1 MRTPQTY
8 ATKESAQAAAS
19 SADLCT
25 SVGVHSD
32 TRSHHTAQRQRQ
44 SRADSSTQ
52 HLSLVQRAAHMHAPV
67 QRTIFN
73 MGDDEG
79 LAAKDGASIA
89 NHLGQEHIG
98 IPIPKMRAQDAVL
111 AHASNPFVVMFHGH
125 TLKNMGVEAFQ
136 HLLISQG
143 YPRSKGLEL
152 VLITCSAHAILGDE
166 AAQNLSNLLQSKV
179 RAARGKVVVAPDG
192 VPRVHTKNPE
202 RIHSEDIFGLMGTDF
217 EDFTEG
223 WRLFTPQAEESLQF
237 ITRDARMNLYHADQ
251 HTSRVERLQQ
261 YQALAPQAD
270 QIDGLAMRLSMLKE
284 RLQIGIE
291 RGAAL
296 QGRASNPDMLVYR
309 GETDTNAERVRQFD
323 NSVTEIESAWEA
335 KNGKSI
341 ARHHL
346 DQLFS
351 GDLDDAAKSGDEE
364 VNGWGDDGDLDALL
378 AELDPEAPSGS
389 SGDAASHAA
398 SHAAPSDAQQEQKVS
413 SLKSKSTSTTPVIQR
428 AIIADEQAFPDGR
441 TLLNLTSTL
450 ADIALVTGAALNLH
464 LHFGDIGDDQYAIT
478 RLLMEGAPVV
488 AFDGLIEENRD
499 KNFSIE
505 IILSQTLLNQ
515 DASQYPQLI
524 ATLIHE
530 WELHGRQFA
539 LNVFKL
545 KTDQVPDEHMG
556 HGQFFAPGPQ
566 ALDHAMSQGIHAARA
581 EEKAGVLAAYME
593 DTEAHQGFVR
603 AGWVEGN
610 NSKAQQLHHA
620 LCQLKASWNIVHKIA
635 PGEGQHAYEALV
647 QAFMIRLN
655 DPYFDED
662 DPAATVEGLLY
673 LFEEPRT
680 AYQQLIAIY
689 AKTIPEGN
697 EIYSTARNMLR
708 SNLRSI
714 LLDWTGFMDAALLH
728 EHGADQPRKQAMTH
742 LGHPTA

>member
-1 MRTPQTY
+1 MRTPLSQATIEAPQT
-8 ATKESAQAAAS
+8 AGPIAMKDAPT
-19 SADLCT
+19 
-25 SVGVHSD
+25 GVQND
-32 TRSHHTAQRQRQ
+32 TRSHNTAQLQRQ
-44 SRADSSTQ
+44 NRADSSAQ
-52 HLSLVQRAAHMHAPV
+52 HLSLVQRAAQMQAPI

-73 MGDDEG
+73 MGDDEA
-79 LAAKDGASIA
+79 LASKDGAAIA
-89 NHLGQEHIG
+89 KRLSQEHIG
-98 IPIPKMRAQDAVL
+98 IPIPQMHAQDAIL

-136 HLLISQG
+136 RLLIDQG

-179 RAARGKVVVAPDG
+179 RAARGKVVVSPEG
-192 VPRVHTKNPE
+192 VPHVRMKNPD
-202 RIHSEDIFGLMGTDF
+202 RTYTEDIFSLMGTEF
-217 EDFTEG
+217 EDFADG

-237 ITRDARMNLYHADQ
+237 IARDARMNLYHADQ
-251 HTSRVERLQQ
+251 HTSRVERLLQ

-284 RLQIGIE
+284 RLQIEIE

-309 GETDTNAERVRQFD
+309 GETDANAERVKQFD
-323 NSVTEIESAWEA
+323 NSVTEVESAWEA

-341 ARHHL
+341 VRHHL
-346 DQLFS
+346 DQLFI
-351 GDLDDAAKSGDEE
+351 GDLNDAARSGDEE

-378 AELDPEAPSGS
+378 AELDAEPTPGS
-389 SGDAASHAA
+389 SGDAT
-398 SHAAPSDAQQEQKVS
+398 SHAAPSDAQPEQKVS
-413 SLKSKSTSTTPVIQR
+413 SLKSKSAPSSPVIQR
-428 AIIADEQAFPDGR
+428 AIIADEQALPDGR
-441 TLLNLTSTL
+441 TLQDLTSTL
-450 ADIALVTGAALNLH
+450 TDIGLVTGAALNLH
-464 LHFGDIGDDQYAIT
+464 LHFGDIGDDQYAVT

-505 IILSQTLLNQ
+505 IVLSQALLNQ

-539 LNVFKL
+539 LNIFKL

-556 HGQFFAPGPQ
+556 HGQFFAPGTQ
-566 ALDHAMSQGIHAARA
+566 AIDHAMSQGIHAARA
-581 EEKAGVLAAYME
+581 EDQAGVLAAYME
-593 DTEAHQGFVR
+593 DTEAHKGFVG
-603 AGWVEGN
+603 AGWIEDN
-610 NSKAQQLHHA
+610 NAKAQHLHHA
-620 LCQLKASWNIVHKIA
+620 LCQLKASWNIVHKIT

-647 QAFMIRLN
+647 QAFMMRLS
-655 DPYFDED
+655 DPYLDAD
-662 DPAATVEGLLY
+662 DPDVTVEGLLY
-673 LFEEPRT
+673 VFDEPRT

-689 AKTIPEGN
+689 AKAIPEGN
-697 EIYSTARNMLR
+697 EIYSASRSMLR
-708 SNLRSI
+708 PNLHSI

-728 EHGADQPRKQAMTH
+728 EHGADQPRAQSMTH
-742 LGHPTA
+742 LGHPTS